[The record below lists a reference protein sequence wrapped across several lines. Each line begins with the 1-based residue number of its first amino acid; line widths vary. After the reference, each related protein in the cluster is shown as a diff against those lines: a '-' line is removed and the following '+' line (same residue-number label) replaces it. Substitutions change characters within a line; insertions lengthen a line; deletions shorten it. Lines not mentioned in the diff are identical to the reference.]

1 MSGERDATA
10 DSFTA
15 LGPDAPT
22 ILPGWDAREL
32 LEHLLVR
39 ESFPQLMLGASLPG
53 GPGRRAAAAR
63 DRVGALPWEEQ
74 VSLLRGGPPR
84 WSPAGGVDRLSGDAE
99 LLIHHEDLRRGQPG
113 WQARRLPEEVRSQA
127 WRATRLFAR
136 VMLRLPVD
144 VTLVSPL
151 GGAQRRSRRS
161 EGAVRVSGEPM
172 ELLLW
177 VSGRERVAEVR
188 VEGDPGALAR
198 LEEAAR
204 RM

>member
-1 MSGERDATA
+1 MSSERDAIA

-15 LGPDAPT
+15 MGPDAPT

-32 LEHLLVR
+32 LEHLLLR
-39 ESFPQLMLGASLPG
+39 ESYPQLMLGSSLPG
-53 GPGRRAAAAR
+53 GLGRRASAAR
-63 DRVGALPWEEQ
+63 DRVGALPWEVQ
-74 VSLLRGGPPR
+74 VSLLRSGPPR
-84 WSPAGGVDRLSGDAE
+84 WSPVGGVDRLSGDAE

-113 WQARRLPEEVRSQA
+113 WQARHLPEQVRSHA

-136 VMLRLPVD
+136 VLLRLPVD

-151 GGAQRRSRRS
+151 GGAQHRSRQS
-161 EGAVRVSGEPM
+161 AGSARVTGDPL

-188 VEGDPGALAR
+188 VEGDPGALAL
-198 LEEAAR
+198 LEESAR